1 MKFIMNGCAI
11 IGTWDGANVEIAQ
24 EVGDEN
30 IFIFGA
36 RVEEVDNLKAKVI
49 EELILILDEL
59 NGPKGLL
66 PKVTT

>member
-1 MKFIMNGCAI
+1 MNGCAI

>member
-36 RVEEVDNLKAKVI
+36 RVEEVDSLKAKVI
-49 EELILILDEL
+49 
-59 NGPKGLL
+59 
-66 PKVTT
+66 